1 MTAIGEHGVPVD
13 GSHQREAAQARR
25 DRCLQ
30 PPLGRAG
37 EAEAVRHRA
46 QLAGLQEAADGRQE
60 TPEGELA
67 NQPFLS
73 IVLQCTCS
81 RHYTIFVYTR
91 YINIYIYIPVLYIYI
106 IIYVLCICNV
116 FKSSLKYVASQN
128 DNAVLEGELTLLE
141 PQSRFGDKPL
151 KFQVVCPQN
160 GTAVL
165 KELTLPFC
173 RIKGDDSNLFFFP
186 SSFKAI

>member
-91 YINIYIYIPVLYIYI
+91 YINIYIYTGIIYIYIPVLYIYI
-106 IIYVLCICNV
+106 SLYMYCVYVTYLSLV
-116 FKSSLKYVASQN
+116 SSMLPPKMIMRCWRAS
-128 DNAVLEGELTLLE
+128 
-141 PQSRFGDKPL
+141 
-151 KFQVVCPQN
+151 
-160 GTAVL
+160 
-165 KELTLPFC
+165 
-173 RIKGDDSNLFFFP
+173 
-186 SSFKAI
+186 